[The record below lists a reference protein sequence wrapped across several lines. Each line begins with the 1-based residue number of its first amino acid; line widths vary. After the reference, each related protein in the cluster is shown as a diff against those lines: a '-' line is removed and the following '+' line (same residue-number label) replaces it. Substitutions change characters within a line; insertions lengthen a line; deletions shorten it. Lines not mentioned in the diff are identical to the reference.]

1 MPVEN
6 NKSSNFE
13 LDVLSIA
20 NKLKDINKKESLKP
34 EGNNFE
40 NNNNLKK

>member
-1 MPVEN
+1 MSKNSEVINLGEISVKN

-20 NKLKDINKKESLKP
+20 NKLKDINKK
-34 EGNNFE
+34 
-40 NNNNLKK
+40 